1 MPTSNHGRRV
11 AAVVGIGPGNG
22 EAIVRRLAA
31 DGFAVAMLSRQTEL
45 SSALAKELPG
55 ALAIAADAA
64 DPASLGAGIDRVAAE
79 LGQVHTLVYN
89 AGSGTFGT
97 ALEVTAAQL
106 ESSLRVNAVGALVAA
121 QRVAPAMIAAGEGNV
136 VFIGATASLR
146 GNVKTAAFAPA
157 KAAQRSLAQS
167 LAKLLGPKGVHV
179 SLVIVDGV
187 IDLPRT
193 RAFMHDKPES
203 FFLKPADIA
212 GVVSHLVQQPRSA
225 WTFELDVRPFGES
238 W

>member
-1 MPTSNHGRRV
+1 MARLDSGRRV
-11 AAVVGIGPGNG
+11 AVVIGIGPGNG
-22 EAIVRRLAA
+22 EAIARRLAS
-31 DGFAVAMLSRQTEL
+31 DGFAVAMLSRRTDR
-45 SSALAKELPG
+45 SSELAKELPG
-55 ALAIAADAA
+55 ALAIAADVA
-64 DPASLGAGIDRVAAE
+64 DAASLNAGLDRVATE
-79 LGQVHTLVYN
+79 LGPIHTLVYN

-97 ALEVTAAQL
+97 ALEVTPGQL
-106 ESSLRVNAVGALVAA
+106 EAALRVNAVGALVAA
-121 QRVAPAMIAAGEGNV
+121 QRVAPAMLAAGEGNL

-179 SLVIVDGV
+179 SLLIVDGV
-187 IDLPRT
+187 VDLPRT
-193 RAFMHDKPES
+193 RAAMTDKPDT
-203 FFLKPADIA
+203 FFLKPPDIA

-225 WTFELDVRPFGES
+225 WTFEMDVRPFGES

>member
-1 MPTSNHGRRV
+1 V
-11 AAVVGIGPGNG
+11 IGIGPGNG
-22 EAIVRRLAA
+22 EAITRRLAA
-31 DGFAVAMLSRQTEL
+31 DGFAVAMLSRKTDL
-45 SSALAKELPG
+45 SSMIAKELTG
-55 ALAIAADAA
+55 SLAIAADAA
-64 DPASLGAGIDRVAAE
+64 DSASLGAGLDRVVAE
-79 LGQVHTLVYN
+79 LGPIHTLVYN
-89 AGSGTFGT
+89 AGSGAFGT
-97 ALEVTAAQL
+97 ALDVTPAQL
-106 ESSLRVNAVGALVAA
+106 EASLRVNAVGALVAA
-121 QRVAPAMIAAGEGNV
+121 QRVAPAMLAAGEGNI

-179 SLVIVDGV
+179 SLVVVDGV

-193 RAFMHDKPES
+193 RAAMSDKPES

-225 WTFELDVRPFGES
+225 WTFEMDVRPFGES

>member
-1 MPTSNHGRRV
+1 MATSKSDRRV
-11 AAVVGIGPGNG
+11 AVVIGIGPGNG
-22 EAIVRRLAA
+22 EAIARRLAA
-31 DGFAVAMLSRQTEL
+31 DGFAVAMLSRATEL
-45 SSALAKELPG
+45 SGALAKELPG
-55 ALAIAADAA
+55 SLAIAADAA
-64 DPASLGAGIDRVAAE
+64 DGASLEAGLDRVAAE
-79 LGQVHTLVYN
+79 LGPVHTLVYN

-106 ESSLRVNAVGALVAA
+106 ESALRVNAVGALVAA
-121 QRVAPAMIAAGEGNV
+121 QRVAPAMIAAGEGNI

-193 RAFMHDKPES
+193 RAFMKDKPES

-212 GVVSHLVQQPRSA
+212 KVVSNLVQQPRSA
-225 WTFELDVRPFGES
+225 WTFEMDVRPFGES